1 MNDATQGEVKR
12 EKFLPPGFVIDDRFE
27 IKEPIRKTSGC
38 IVYRVSDR
46 EVNVEKALLIIPPI
60 IQVDFEAMDIL
71 RENTKT
77 LKWLNH
83 PYIARFYGLHS
94 GGQFTYF
101 EMEYFSGKSI
111 KRKKYE
117 TPGKKFSE
125 NMAKWAALQIL
136 EGLSHA
142 HNQNLLHRNIKP
154 QKIIFTSNG
163 QVRLIDFGISDAIRN
178 AMAIVRDVTSQS
190 AILFMPPEQI
200 KGKRLSVQSDMYSL
214 GATLY
219 YLLEGRPPFY
229 HGDIYY
235 QILNEKPEPIEGISD
250 EFNHILQIC
259 LAKDISDRYGNC
271 DQMIGDLKGIRSRQE
286 QATKTELTPE
296 PVMKPEPPEEPVQKA
311 EEEKTFRAEDMVEEF
326 SEADHFFRNHF
337 LEKIKANKP
346 ILLLTSLL
354 LVIII
359 AGIVFNT
366 FISSRTKSTTSTTIE
381 ANQTPQE
388 LTESHRKMIAALKN
402 EAEKHFTADRLITP
416 RGNNAYELYQEVLKI
431 DPEDEQTLNR
441 MEQLKSKLFKT
452 IKTHIS
458 GGTIMEAENL
468 LSACLG
474 LFPDDR
480 AFQNLEK
487 ELKQTLQQ
495 ADAIPVNIE
504 ILNGAGV
511 AGIARTM
518 QSYLKQNN
526 YKVVFSENYR
536 KDGKIFWQVA
546 RSQFVGSIP
555 KNKKIERL
563 EKLLNIPYQRNEL
576 QDRQSKLANVLII
589 LGKDYKLISA
599 FE

>member
-1 MNDATQGEVKR
+1 MNDAAQGEVKR

-60 IQVDFEAMDIL
+60 LQVDFEAMDIL
-71 RENTKT
+71 RESTKT
-77 LKWLNH
+77 LKWMNH

-94 GGQFTYF
+94 GGPFTYF

-136 EGLSHA
+136 EGLSYA
-142 HNQNLLHRNIKP
+142 HNQNLLHRNITP
-154 QKIIFTSNG
+154 QKIIFTANG

-178 AMAIVRDVTSQS
+178 AMATVRDVTSQS

-200 KGKRLSVQSDMYSL
+200 KGKRLLVQSDIYSL

-219 YLLEGRPPFY
+219 YLLEGRSPFY
-229 HGDIYY
+229 HGDIHY
-235 QILNEKPEPIEGISD
+235 QILHEKPEPIAGISD

-259 LAKDISDRYGNC
+259 LAKDISDRYSTC
-271 DQMIGDLKGIRSRQE
+271 DQMIHDLKGIRRRQE
-286 QATKTELTPE
+286 QAAKTEPTAE
-296 PVMKPEPPEEPVQKA
+296 PLIKPESREVPLQKV
-311 EEEKTFRAEDMVEEF
+311 EKERPFRAEEVVETF
-326 SEADHFFRNHF
+326 SESDHFFKNHF
-337 LEKIKANKP
+337 LEKIRTNKS
-346 ILLLTSLL
+346 ILVLTSLL
-354 LVIII
+354 LIII
-359 AGIVFNT
+359 MAGIVFNT
-366 FISSRTKSTTSTTIE
+366 FIFSKTKSTTQATIDS
-381 ANQTPQE
+381 NQISLE
-388 LTESHRKMIAALKN
+388 LTESQQKMIVALKN
-402 EAEKHFTADRLITP
+402 EAEKHFAADRLIEP

-431 DPEDEQTLNR
+431 DPQDEETLNR
-441 MEQLKSKLFKT
+441 VEQLKSKLFKS

-458 GGTIMEAENL
+458 GGMIMEAENL
-468 LSACLG
+468 LAVCLG
-474 LFPDDR
+474 IFPDDR

-487 ELKQTLQQ
+487 ELKQILQQ

-518 QSYLKQNN
+518 QSFLQQNN

-546 RSQFVGSIP
+546 RSQFIGSIP

-563 EKLLNIPYQRNEL
+563 EKELNLPYQKKALDEK
-576 QDRQSKLANVLII
+576 QSKTSNVLII
-589 LGKDYKLISA
+589 LGRDYNNIPIFK
-599 FE
+599 